1 MNKQRFWLAFLLQV
15 VVLLCIPAQAVY
27 TQLTGR
33 TVRLQTVPIDPY
45 NWLTGYSQTLSYDI
59 SRVAA
64 LEKLAGLKPSTV
76 RTGSVI
82 YVVLESGKKDQPWK
96 PVNMSVDKPIAL
108 AENRIALRGVVDRG
122 TVLYGLETYYMPEN
136 QKDEVNNTITKAQG
150 TKKPAVVEVK
160 IDRFGN
166 GMAIAVEVGARRFEF

>member
-59 SRVAA
+59 SRMAA

-76 RTGSVI
+76 KTGSVI

-96 PVNMSVDKPIAL
+96 PVSMSLERPIAL
-108 AENRIALRGVVDRG
+108 PENQIALRGVVDRG
-122 TVLYGLETYYMPEN
+122 AVLYGLETYYMPESR
-136 QKDEVNNTITKAQG
+136 KDEVNDTVTQAQR
-150 TKKPAVVEVK
+150 KKPAVVEVK

-166 GMAIAVEVGARRFEF
+166 GMAIAIEVGARRFEF

>member
-1 MNKQRFWLAFLLQV
+1 MIKQRFWLAFLLQI

-45 NWLTGYSQTLSYDI
+45 SLLTGYSQTLSYDI
-59 SRVAA
+59 SRIAV
-64 LEKLAGLKPSTV
+64 LEKLAGLKQ
-76 RTGSVI
+76 GSVKSGSII
-82 YVVLESGKKDQPWK
+82 YVILESGKKDQPWK
-96 PVNMSVDKPIAL
+96 PVNMSLEKPIAL
-108 AENRIALRGVVDRG
+108 PENRIALRGVVDRG
-122 TVLYGLETYYMPEN
+122 AVLYGLETYYMPESR
-136 QKDEVNNTITKAQG
+136 KDEVNQTIAEAQR
-150 TKKPAVVEVK
+150 KKPAVVEVK

>member
-33 TVRLQTVPIDPY
+33 TVRLQTAPVDPY

-59 SRVAA
+59 SRVAT
-64 LEKLAGLKPSTV
+64 LEKLAKLKPNTV
-76 RTGSVI
+76 KTGSIVYVI
-82 YVVLESGKKDQPWK
+82 LESGKKDQPWK
-96 PVNMSVDKPIAL
+96 PVGMGLERPIAL
-108 AENRIALRGVVDRG
+108 PENRIALRGVVDRG
-122 TVLYGLETYYMPEN
+122 AVLYGLETYYMPESR
-136 QKDEVNNTITKAQG
+136 KDEVNDTITKAQRN
-150 TKKPAVVEVK
+150 KPAVVEVK

>member
-45 NWLTGYSQTLSYDI
+45 SLLTGYSQTLSYDI
-59 SRVAA
+59 SRIAV
-64 LEKLAGLKPSTV
+64 LEKLSGLKQGSV
-76 RTGSVI
+76 KSGSVI

-96 PVNMSVDKPIAL
+96 AVNMSLERPIAL
-108 AENRIALRGVVDRG
+108 SENRIALRGVVDRG
-122 TVLYGLETYYMPEN
+122 AVIYGLETYYMPESR
-136 QKDEVNNTITKAQG
+136 KDEVNNTITEAQR
-150 TKKPAVVEVK
+150 KKPAVVEVK

-166 GMAIAVEVGARRFEF
+166 GMAIAVDVGGRRFEF

>member
-45 NWLTGYSQTLSYDI
+45 SLLTGYSQTLSYDI
-59 SRVAA
+59 SRIAV
-64 LEKLAGLKPSTV
+64 LEKLSGLKQGSVKP
-76 RTGSVI
+76 GSVI
-82 YVVLESGKKDQPWK
+82 YVVLESSKKDQPWK
-96 PVNMSVDKPIAL
+96 AVNMSLERPIAL
-108 AENRIALRGVVDRG
+108 PENRIALRGVVDRG
-122 TVLYGLETYYMPEN
+122 AVLYGLETYYMPESRKDDVN
-136 QKDEVNNTITKAQG
+136 QTIAEAQR
-150 TKKPAVVEVK
+150 KKPAVVEVK

>member
-15 VVLLCIPAQAVY
+15 VVLLCVPAQAVY

-45 NWLTGYSQTLSYDI
+45 SLLTGYSQTLSYDI
-59 SRVAA
+59 SRIAV
-64 LEKLAGLKPSTV
+64 LEKLAGLKQGSV
-76 RTGSVI
+76 KTGSVI

-96 PVNMSVDKPIAL
+96 PVNVSMERPIAL
-108 AENRIALRGVVDRG
+108 PENRIALRGVVDRG
-122 TVLYGLETYYMPEN
+122 AVVYGLETYYMPESR
-136 QKDEVNNTITKAQG
+136 KDEVNNTIAKAQG

-166 GMAIAVEVGARRFEF
+166 GMAVAVEVGARRFEF

>member
-1 MNKQRFWLAFLLQV
+1 MNKQRFWLAFLLQI

-59 SRVAA
+59 SRIAT

-76 RTGSVI
+76 KTGSII
-82 YVVLESGKKDQPWK
+82 YVILESGKKDQPWK
-96 PVNMSVDKPIAL
+96 PVNMSLEKPIAL
-108 AENRIALRGVVDRG
+108 PENRIGLRGVVDRG

-160 IDRFGN
+160 IDRAGN
-166 GMAIAVEVGARRFEF
+166 GMAIAVEVASRRFEF